1 MKELLLL
8 LMMFNQKIDGYQL
21 FIIMSMRYIL
31 AVVIVLLNI
40 IAVVLFATGFSSED
54 KTTDDIKYMIFYP
67 GMFFILEAT
76 LGLILVL
83 LKCRINCSCNCIN
96 TKPNPE
102 ETELLSRPQNSVNA
116 VYNSI

>member
-1 MKELLLL
+1 MSIKYIL
-8 LMMFNQKIDGYQL
+8 F
-21 FIIMSMRYIL
+21 FIII
-31 AVVIVLLNI
+31 LLNI
-40 IAVVLFATGFSSED
+40 IAAVLFTIGFTSED
-54 KTTDDIKYMIFYP
+54 ETIDEIKYLIFYP
-67 GMFFILEAT
+67 GMFFIFEAT

-96 TKPNPE
+96 TKSNPE